1 MKWKQFLN
9 TGFVTIGCLA
19 LFTGCSNSTTTMPAD
34 LYYTE
39 TDMSSISVPSNVRVV
54 GLGEASHGVKQYHEM
69 KAEVFKN
76 MVQNN
81 GCHTFIIEGD
91 FGGALK
97 VDEYIHG
104 GDGTAEEAVGEIGFA
119 IYRTQE
125 MVDLVNWMR
134 SYNENVPEKEALHFY
149 GMDTQRFDNNKE
161 YLFSILDQA
170 APELSE
176 RYKITFSELTD
187 ANRTSLET
195 DMLNKGKEAA
205 MELLKELDTVEAD
218 IVDISGQPAFDY
230 ARECLY
236 TIYACCDIQSC
247 DDYNTTRD
255 QYMFEKVEW
264 FLKHGDGSVLFINGH
279 NGHIGKTSVAGYT
292 CLGELLTENLGN
304 GYYSIGTDAQ
314 KTQFNS
320 QKENGEF
327 KVVEV
332 SNVNDLNGQFEHSDN
347 NQYFIDF
354 ASAAADETWGQIL
367 NSEQT
372 ITTLNVTLSGMQ
384 KRMRSAY
391 TTTIIPEK
399 TFDGMIIFSR
409 VSPTSIIE

>member
-34 LYYTE
+34 LSYTE

-134 SYNENVPEKEALHFY
+134 SYNVSAKY
-149 GMDTQRFDNNKE
+149 SCG
-161 YLFSILDQA
+161 FSNLLD
-170 APELSE
+170 S
-176 RYKITFSELTD
+176 
-187 ANRTSLET
+187 
-195 DMLNKGKEAA
+195 
-205 MELLKELDTVEAD
+205 
-218 IVDISGQPAFDY
+218 
-230 ARECLY
+230 
-236 TIYACCDIQSC
+236 
-247 DDYNTTRD
+247 
-255 QYMFEKVEW
+255 
-264 FLKHGDGSVLFINGH
+264 
-279 NGHIGKTSVAGYT
+279 
-292 CLGELLTENLGN
+292 
-304 GYYSIGTDAQ
+304 
-314 KTQFNS
+314 
-320 QKENGEF
+320 
-327 KVVEV
+327 
-332 SNVNDLNGQFEHSDN
+332 
-347 NQYFIDF
+347 
-354 ASAAADETWGQIL
+354 
-367 NSEQT
+367 
-372 ITTLNVTLSGMQ
+372 
-384 KRMRSAY
+384 
-391 TTTIIPEK
+391 
-399 TFDGMIIFSR
+399 
-409 VSPTSIIE
+409 SIIVNER